1 MKGEEDNMKTH
12 KINKGILGLMA
23 ALLLLTASTASSKV
37 SEATLKSIHTPD
49 QVETSIGTLKFLDGA
64 PLPETTEKVY
74 DFLDTSR
81 AMDAFLKGQPAC
93 SLLGIIK
100 GSHSL
105 GAVEA
110 HEVLIFDK
118 LLNSKS
124 LFLTANTSTL
134 YAFPDL
140 DLKRDG
146 ATVVEVPDNLLGA
159 ANDAYFCY
167 VNDLMKAGKYLY
179 LPPGYKGEVPKGY
192 TVLRPKT
199 YRLWIFLRASI
210 ANGVDKAAELVEN
223 GLKVYPL
230 SKAKNPPAM
239 KFISASDKSYNTI
252 HPNNIEFYHHLDG
265 IIQYEPLELLDP
277 ETRGLFAAIGIEKGK
292 KFSPNARMEKILI
305 DGVALGNAASR
316 AIVWYPRT
324 DMNMKG
330 VRIYPD
336 TDSAWIMAFTGR
348 NVFFNGDDGMTMNSD
363 ARVMFYYPYTA
374 VTPAMSKPKEGKG
387 SDYNIAYVDSEKKV
401 FDGSKTYKLHLP
413 ANFPA
418 KSFWAATIY
427 DTQTRSMLQ
436 TSQPFPTVGSQTKG
450 ILTNK
455 DGSHDLFFGP
465 KAPKGKENN
474 WLETIPGKSW
484 FVILRNYGPMKPWL
498 DQTWRPGEIEMV
510 K

>member
-1 MKGEEDNMKTH
+1 MKATRSL
-12 KINKGILGLMA
+12 ILTLTGLMVASMA
-23 ALLLLTASTASSKV
+23 AIPV
-37 SEATLKSIHTPD
+37 SAEVNKSVLDSIQTPN

-64 PLPETTEKVY
+64 PLKETADKVY
-74 DFLDTSR
+74 DYLDTSR
-81 AMDAFLKGQPAC
+81 AMDAFLKGQPAA
-93 SLLGIIK
+93 SVFGIIQ

-124 LFLTANTSTL
+124 LFLTANTSSL
-134 YAFPDL
+134 YSFPDL

-146 ATVVEVPDNLLGA
+146 PTVVEVPDGLLGA
-159 ANDAYFCY
+159 ANDAYFRY

-179 LPPGYKGEVPKGY
+179 LPPGYKGKIPEGY
-192 TVLRPKT
+192 TVVKPKT

-210 ANGVDKAAELVEN
+210 ANGVDKAADFVKSN
-223 GLKVYPL
+223 LKVYPL
-230 SKAKNPPAM
+230 SRADNPPAM
-239 KFISASDKSYNTI
+239 KFVSASDKSYNTI
-252 HPNNIEFYHHLDG
+252 HPNNVEFYHHLDG
-265 IIQYEPLELLDP
+265 IIQYETLEMLDP

-292 KFSPNARMEKILI
+292 KFAPDARMKKILV

-316 AIVWYPRT
+316 SIVWHPRY

-336 TDSAWIMAFTGR
+336 TNSAWIMAFTGR
-348 NVFFNGDDGMTMNSD
+348 NVFFNGEDGMTMNSD

-374 VTPAMSKPKEGKG
+374 VTPAMSKPKEGQG
-387 SDYNIAYVDSEKKV
+387 SDYNIAYVDSEKNV
-401 FDGSKTYKLHLP
+401 LDGSKTYKLHLP

-427 DTQTRSMLQ
+427 DPQTRSQLQ

-450 ILTNK
+450 LLTNK

-498 DQTWRPGEIEMV
+498 DQSWRPGEVELV